1 MFFIS
6 IQVPLLPIL
15 PVISVFVNV
24 YLMLKLSSATWI
36 RFGVWM
42 FLGRWHGIR
51 ILHPFTFQYHSS
63 CWAANSKNWNICY
76 SFFLFLC
83 TADSQSLYITIFHT
97 RKMQMQCL
105 SLAMTK
111 FDVSICTLTYD
122 LLFSFLPGF
131 LIYFSY
137 SLHHSVE
144 SQHDEHIPLSPRSDQ
159 DESSDDNIFSEDEES
174 DHVLWN
180 RK

>member
-1 MFFIS
+1 MYFTTSDDMFFIL

-42 FLGRWHGIR
+42 FVGKWCGIR
-51 ILHPFTFQYHSS
+51 ILHPFNFQYHSS
-63 CWAANSKNWNICY
+63 CWAANSEKLRK
-76 SFFLFLC
+76 SPFLFSFLC
-83 TADSQSLYITIFHT
+83 KADSCYLNIRPNNISHKKCKCNAFLLQWPSLTSP
-97 RKMQMQCL
+97 L
-105 SLAMTK
+105 
-111 FDVSICTLTYD
+111 CTLTYD
-122 LLFSFLPGF
+122 MLFSFLPGF

-144 SQHDEHIPLSPRSDQ
+144 SQHDE
-159 DESSDDNIFSEDEES
+159 
-174 DHVLWN
+174 
-180 RK
+180 

>member
-1 MFFIS
+1 MFFIL

-42 FLGRWHGIR
+42 FVGKWHGIR
-51 ILHPFTFQYHSS
+51 ILHPFNFQYHSS
-63 CWAANSKNWNICY
+63 CWAANSKNWEIHHS
-76 SFFLFLC
+76 SFHSYAKLIHI
-83 TADSQSLYITIFHT
+83 SLYINNNSHKKCKCNAILLHWP
-97 RKMQMQCL
+97 
-105 SLAMTK
+105 SLTSAL
-111 FDVSICTLTYD
+111 CTLTYD

-159 DESSDDNIFSEDEES
+159 DESSDDNIFSENEDS

>member
-1 MFFIS
+1 MCFTTSDDMFFIL

-83 TADSQSLYITIFHT
+83 TADSQSLYINNISHKKCKCNAFLL
-97 RKMQMQCL
+97 QWP
-105 SLAMTK
+105 SLTSAFALWPMTCY
-111 FDVSICTLTYD
+111 FP
-122 LLFSFLPGF
+122 SFQAF
-131 LIYFSY
+131 
-137 SLHHSVE
+137 
-144 SQHDEHIPLSPRSDQ
+144 
-159 DESSDDNIFSEDEES
+159 
-174 DHVLWN
+174 
-180 RK
+180 